1 MGNRLRH
8 PSGPVRSN
16 IPPVTCKLLR
26 EREEGKRKRERQRE
40 KKNEGSVVTDTQ
52 TEKGASERRSVIL
65 IVRDFECVRRSE
77 SYIFTFEVL
86 GLFLPWFHARGF

>member
-1 MGNRLRH
+1 M
-8 PSGPVRSN
+8 
-16 IPPVTCKLLR
+16 K
-26 EREEGKRKRERQRE
+26 
-40 KKNEGSVVTDTQ
+40 DTQ